1 MSRES
6 QLLRLRNSLWHQ
18 LELKR
23 EKMTVL
29 LLVCFQREIV
39 TIRDQLQGK
48 VTEMESFAGH
58 LEEIFLTVEVNV
70 TVKRLSAQR
79 NNP

>member
-1 MSRES
+1 
-6 QLLRLRNSLWHQ
+6 
-18 LELKR
+18 
-23 EKMTVL
+23 MTVL